1 MNSRNKNLYRALL
14 LLAFVGIN
22 AAILFGIGAVW
33 VYMNSGADKASILHL
48 TTGEGDNYQPR
59 IEWEELENEG
69 RPMEQQTLLDIQ
81 KDYLRSWYVR
91 NVALAS
97 NDPYGLDDYFTDSMR
112 VKLRRVL
119 ELNRN
124 NGTTVKQTTLAHHP
138 KLEFYSSD
146 GKLVVFT
153 DQDVESYNEV
163 WQGGEKLHTAR
174 QLNSYRILML
184 LEDGFWRIRHFE
196 EIETTEESVPTKSV
210 PSSPNLKDLKGVNYY
225 PAQTPWDTF
234 GVDFNEETIKSDF
247 QKIDAM
253 GLNTVR
259 IFIPYQDFGEAD
271 VNEEKLDK
279 LKKVFD
285 LAAQADLAILVTLF
299 DFYGDYDLMDWNRTH
314 RHAETIISSFKEHPA
329 LLGWD
334 IKNEP
339 DLDFESRGKARVLAW
354 LEEMIRQIKKIDPDH
369 PVTIGWSSANAGIYL
384 AEQLD
389 FVSYH
394 FYDSPEMFAPSLSEL
409 RSQIKNKPVM
419 VSEFGISSYSG
430 LWNLFTGSEE
440 DQADYYSQM
449 VSQFEKENIPFLSW
463 TLYDFENIPEEV
475 VGRLPWRR
483 APQKNYGLIGSDG
496 GIKPAYEV
504 MELTSKK

>member
-48 TTGEGDNYQPR
+48 TTGAGDNYQPK
-59 IEWEELENEG
+59 IVWEELENEG

-91 NVALAS
+91 NVAFAS

-112 VKLRRVL
+112 VKLKRVL
-119 ELNRN
+119 ELNRT
-124 NGTTVKQTTLAHHP
+124 NGTTVKQTTLTHHP
-138 KLEFYSSD
+138 RLEFYSSD

-153 DQDVESYNEV
+153 DQDVEAYNEV
-163 WQGGEKLHTAR
+163 WQGEEKLHTAR
-174 QLNSYRILML
+174 QINSYRVLML

-196 EIETTEESVPTKSV
+196 EIETPEESVSTQNFVSQA
-210 PSSPNLKDLKGVNYY
+210 NFKDLKGLNYY
-225 PAQTPWDTF
+225 PAKTPWDLF
-234 GVDFNEETIKSDF
+234 GVDFDGDTIKSDF
-247 QKIDAM
+247 QKINQM

-271 VNEEKLDK
+271 VKEEKLDK
-279 LKKVFD
+279 LKTVFD
-285 LAAQADLAILVTLF
+285 LAEESDLKLLVTLF

-314 RHAETIISSFKEHPA
+314 RHAETIVSSVREHPA

-339 DLDFESRGKARVLAW
+339 DLDFESRGKAEVLAW
-354 LEEMIRQIKKIDPDH
+354 LEEMIRQIKKFDPDH
-369 PVTIGWSSANAGIYL
+369 PVTIGWSSASAAVHL
-384 AEQLD
+384 TEELD
-389 FVSYH
+389 FISYH
-394 FYDSPEMFAPSLSEL
+394 FYESPEMFAPSLSEV
-409 RSQIKNKPVM
+409 RSQINNKPVM
-419 VSEFGISSYSG
+419 ISEFGISSYSG
-430 LWNLFTGSEE
+430 IWNVFTSSEE
-440 DQADYYSQM
+440 DQANYYSKM
-449 VSQFEKENIPFLSW
+449 VSHFEKENVSFLSW
-463 TLYDFENIPEEV
+463 TLYDFENIPVEV

-483 APQKNYGLIGSDG
+483 APQRNYGLIGRDG
-496 GIKPAYEV
+496 RTKRAYEF
-504 MELTSKK
+504 MKMISKK